1 MKSPA
6 IFIRIRACSAFTL
19 IELLVVI
26 SIIALLI
33 ALLLP
38 ALGMA
43 REQARVGICHSNKRG
58 IGSAL
63 LMYANDYDGWM
74 PPSVQTI
81 PDAPGYLREG
91 YWSVVLQE
99 EGYGDWGITAAG
111 TPRQSK
117 LLCPSGKWIRTAG
130 GATSFGM
137 NIGPWEAINI
147 NGQYPIRN
155 RYGRRTL
162 TLDEVL
168 ILSDSF
174 QRVVGLPPD
183 TGKQVWFFDQ
193 YGLMEAY
200 ATAYHSGNLGT
211 WFADGH
217 AALTTPLAMR
227 TQHRVGKYFDWGVLK
242 VLTTPRP

>member
-1 MKSPA
+1 MGIPAKSN
-6 IFIRIRACSAFTL
+6 RVRTSTAFTL

-38 ALGMA
+38 ALELA

-74 PPSVQTI
+74 PPSVQPI

-117 LLCPSGKWIRTAG
+117 LLCPSGKWTRTAG

-137 NIGPWEAINI
+137 NIAPWEAINI
-147 NGQYPIRN
+147 NGQYPIPS
-155 RYGRRTL
+155 RYGRRAL
-162 TLDEVL
+162 TLDAVL

-193 YGLMEAY
+193 YGFMEAY
-200 ATAYHSGNLGT
+200 ATAYHSDDLGT

-227 TQHRVGKYFDWGVLK
+227 TQHRVGTYFDWGVLK